1 MYAVRAVPK
10 TVINNVA
17 QVLGAVPEEV
27 MVAKVL
33 EVGVKG
39 GAEEEP
45 PQHTDV
51 PGNTSGPS
59 SQL

>member
-17 QVLGAVPEEV
+17 QVLGAVPEDV

-33 EVGVKG
+33 EVGVK
-39 GAEEEP
+39 EEGEREP
-45 PQHTDV
+45 PQHTDA

>member
-10 TVINNVA
+10 TVINNVT
-17 QVLGAVPEEV
+17 QVLGAVPEDV

-39 GAEEEP
+39 GEEEP
-45 PQHTDV
+45 PQHTDA